1 MQPLPLRLLFE
12 APKTRLHSMYLVETF
27 GPERCMFVRPRIFKP
42 ISSACASWVQLVAQ
56 TKNRRR
62 LKSLGGQESNF
73 PPDNASCTY
82 RTLWNAYKI
91 MAKDLSP
98 EAKNAVFHDTA
109 VRVYKIGEARPAIGV
124 RGKM

>member
-1 MQPLPLRLLFE
+1 M
-12 APKTRLHSMYLVETF
+12 
-27 GPERCMFVRPRIFKP
+27 
-42 ISSACASWVQLVAQ
+42 
-56 TKNRRR
+56 
-62 LKSLGGQESNF
+62 GGQESNF

-91 MAKDLSP
+91 MAKDLSR
-98 EAKNAVFHDTA
+98 EAKAAVFHDTA

>member
-1 MQPLPLRLLFE
+1 M
-12 APKTRLHSMYLVETF
+12 
-27 GPERCMFVRPRIFKP
+27 
-42 ISSACASWVQLVAQ
+42 
-56 TKNRRR
+56 
-62 LKSLGGQESNF
+62 GGQESNF

>member
-1 MQPLPLRLLFE
+1 M
-12 APKTRLHSMYLVETF
+12 
-27 GPERCMFVRPRIFKP
+27 
-42 ISSACASWVQLVAQ
+42 
-56 TKNRRR
+56 
-62 LKSLGGQESNF
+62 GGQESNF

-91 MAKDLSP
+91 MAKDLPP
-98 EAKNAVFHDTA
+98 EAKAAVFHDTA